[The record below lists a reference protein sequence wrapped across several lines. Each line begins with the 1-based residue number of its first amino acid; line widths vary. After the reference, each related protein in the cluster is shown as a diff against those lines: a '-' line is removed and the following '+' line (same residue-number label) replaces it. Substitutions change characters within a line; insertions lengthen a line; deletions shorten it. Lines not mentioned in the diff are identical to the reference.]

1 MHRRRQARKA
11 RVERRATGIVF
22 LDQTGPGAYF
32 FDLRTRHPIA
42 AGIKRLMDIAMALFF
57 IVLLSPVLIA
67 VALAVKLTSAGPLIF
82 RQRRIGFRCNQF
94 EMYKFRSMYAGSEL
108 KEKELAAQAGTS
120 FLKLKNDPRITP
132 VGAFIRKYSLD
143 ELPQL
148 FNVLEGT
155 MSMVGPRP
163 LLVSDLD
170 KLPRRNQL
178 RRFATPPGITGLWQ
192 VSGRSNCSDIKRM
205 QLDRRYVDRWSLGFD
220 LRILLETV
228 EVVLTAKGAV

>member
-1 MHRRRQARKA
+1 VHRRRPQRG
-11 RVERRATGIVF
+11 ERRATGIVF

-42 AGIKRLMDIAMALFF
+42 ASIKRLSDIVMALFF
-57 IVLLSPVLIA
+57 ILLLAPVLAA
-67 VALAVKLTSAGPLIF
+67 VALAVKLTSSGPLIF

-108 KEKELAAQAGTS
+108 KEKELAAETGAS

-132 VGAFIRKYSLD
+132 VGRFIRKYSLD

-192 VSGRSNCSDIKRM
+192 VSGRSNTSDIKRM
-205 QLDRRYVDRWSLGFD
+205 QLDRRYVDRWSLALD